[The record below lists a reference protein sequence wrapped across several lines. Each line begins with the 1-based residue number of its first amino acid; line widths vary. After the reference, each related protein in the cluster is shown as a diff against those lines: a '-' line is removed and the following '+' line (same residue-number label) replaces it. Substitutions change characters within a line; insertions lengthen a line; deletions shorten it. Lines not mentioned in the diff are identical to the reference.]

1 MDTASLIQTA
11 APALKTV
18 AASVESSQLAGPTP
32 CDDFSVKELS
42 NHIAGFWG
50 MTAMAARKQT
60 MEGGDPG
67 ADIVGDSPA
76 SVIPGMVDGGVA
88 AWQEDGATD
97 GKTQFGPG
105 EYDAAMAAQI
115 TLFEEVVHGWDL
127 AAATGQTFDVSSEV
141 GDAVLEIAQMLCN
154 DEQRGEGKPFRTEV
168 SVANSAPSLDK
179 ALGLTGRDP
188 NWSA

>member
-1 MDTASLIQTA
+1 
-11 APALKTV
+11 
-18 AASVESSQLAGPTP
+18 
-32 CDDFSVKELS
+32 
-42 NHIAGFWG
+42 

-127 AAATGQTFDVSSEV
+127 AKATGQSLDVPSDLA
-141 GDAVLEIAQMLCN
+141 DASLATAQMICN
-154 DEQRGEGKPFRTEV
+154 DDSRASGFFGAAVDTPAGSGSFDQ
-168 SVANSAPSLDK
+168 
-179 ALGLTGRDP
+179 ALALTGRDP
-188 NWSA
+188 GWTA